1 MITNTLHSVSHIL
14 VAEPPTHLLHI
25 DDYRYMSQTQRYS
38 NAMYIPGDVQT
49 GQIDLISVRSRC
61 MHKHPSAHHAIHCM
75 LRAHARYDGNTIAQR
90 VWCVCGIENDWLE
103 TELVAINWGCVHW
116 YYHMNMI
123 FTYVRT
129 DAYAGCMLHQ
139 WVLCQLAFMKV
150 DFLRFP
156 SFKTSEGSKTSLA

>member
-90 VWCVCGIENDWLE
+90 VWCICGIENDWLE
-103 TELVAINWGCVHW
+103 TELVAINEAVFTDITIWIWYLRMCVLVH
-116 YYHMNMI
+116 
-123 FTYVRT
+123 TLYVT
-129 DAYAGCMLHQ
+129 PMGAVSISVHESGLFAIS
-139 WVLCQLAFMKV
+139 VI
-150 DFLRFP
+150 
-156 SFKTSEGSKTSLA
+156 